1 MFPTMFTI
9 PFLPA
14 WLADVKSYGV
24 MMMIAFLT
32 GIWMACRRAMRSQA
46 NPDTVLNMGFI
57 ALVAGI
63 AGARAMFVIHYW
75 DTRFANQANPL
86 AAVFDIRAGGLEFW
100 GGPILVVPALIIYL
114 RYIAKVSVRWYLD
127 ICAASLAWGLAV
139 TRIGCFLNGCCW
151 GATCVDEH
159 DPARHKA
166 SIPWAVHFPYGSP
179 AMVQQ
184 FRFGQLTIPKELI
197 CMASSGES
205 FPIPREY
212 IEAALGDKGRTHDKL
227 SQDFDA
233 ARTDHL
239 TLQTAQADEAT
250 LAAARQRM
258 QDARKALDQF
268 NLGNSEIS
276 LVHTQCQRYGLTPQ
290 ELLTLSHSY
299 EAKPAHPTQLY
310 EMISGMLICWLL
322 VRMFYYR
329 TRHGIVLPWFLILY
343 SISRVLLESIRQ
355 DNPLDVGGVTISQ
368 AVSFATFLTGVAWL
382 WFTYRH
388 MPLRSTRA
396 VPFVFPDEPQAT
408 RKLA

>member
-1 MFPTMFTI
+1 MFTI

-14 WLADVKSYGV
+14 WLADVKRDGGLRMGALLPGV
-24 MMMIAFLT
+24 
-32 GIWMACRRAMRSQA
+32 WMPCRRPMRSQG

-57 ALVAGI
+57 ALVCGI
-63 AGARAMFVIHYW
+63 LGARAMFVLHYW
-75 DTRFANQANPL
+75 ETRFANQPNPF

-114 RYIAKVSVRWYLD
+114 KYIAKVSVRWYLD

-159 DPARHKA
+159 DPARQKA

-179 AMVQQ
+179 PMVQQ

-197 CMASSGES
+197 CVAGSGES

-212 IEAALGDKGRTHDKL
+212 LDAALADDGRTHGRL
-227 SQDFDA
+227 SQAYEA
-233 ARTDHL
+233 ARSDFAN
-239 TLQTAQADEAT
+239 LQSAKADEPT
-250 LAAARQRM
+250 LSAAKERVLETQR
-258 QDARKALDQF
+258 ALNQF
-268 NLGNSEIS
+268 SVGNSEIG
-276 LVHTQCQRYGLTPQ
+276 LVHSQCQRYGLTPH
-290 ELLTLSHSY
+290 ELMALAQHY
-299 EAKPAHPTQLY
+299 KAKPSHPTQLY

-322 VRMFYYR
+322 VKMFYYR
-329 TRHGIVLPWFLILY
+329 KRHGVVLPWFLILY

-368 AVSFATFLTGVAWL
+368 AVSFATFLTGVVWL
-382 WFTYRH
+382 WIVYRLPIRC
-388 MPLRSTRA
+388 PLA
-396 VPFVFPDEPQAT
+396 VPFVFPDEPEPA

>member
-1 MFPTMFTI
+1 MFTI

-24 MMMIAFLT
+24 MMMVAFLT
-32 GIWMACRRAMRSQA
+32 GIWMACRRAMRSQG

-57 ALVAGI
+57 ALVCGI
-63 AGARAMFVIHYW
+63 LGARAMFVLPYW
-75 DTRFANQANPL
+75 ETRFAN

-114 RYIAKVSVRWYLD
+114 KYIAKVSVRWYLD

-159 DPARHKA
+159 DPARQKA

-179 AMVQQ
+179 PMVQQ

-197 CMASSGES
+197 CVAGSGES

-212 IEAALGDKGRTHDKL
+212 LDAALADDGRTHGRL
-227 SQDFDA
+227 SQAYEA
-233 ARTDHL
+233 ARSDFAN
-239 TLQTAQADEAT
+239 LQSAKADEPT
-250 LAAARQRM
+250 LSAAKERVLETQR
-258 QDARKALDQF
+258 ALNQF
-268 NLGNSEIS
+268 SVGNSEIG
-276 LVHTQCQRYGLTPQ
+276 LVHSQCQRYGLTPH
-290 ELLTLSHSY
+290 ELMALAQHY
-299 EAKPAHPTQLY
+299 KAKPSHPTQLY

-322 VRMFYYR
+322 VKMFYYR
-329 TRHGIVLPWFLILY
+329 KRHGVVL
-343 SISRVLLESIRQ
+343 
-355 DNPLDVGGVTISQ
+355 PLDVGGVTISQ
-368 AVSFATFLTGVAWL
+368 AVSFATFLTGVVWL
-382 WFTYRH
+382 WIVYRLPIRC
-388 MPLRSTRA
+388 PLA
-396 VPFVFPDEPQAT
+396 VPFVFPDEPEPA